1 MRHRGKVK
9 KGGHRGKE
17 KRKRDLTETDEN
29 LCRSLNEQVSFD
41 PLASGEESGKGSDL
55 LCK

>member
-9 KGGHRGKE
+9 KGGGRGKE

-41 PLASGEESGKGSDL
+41 PLARGEESGKGSDL